1 MRGGAWKTH
10 REATAVRTEL
20 QSLRQKEQ
28 QLWKRFL
35 ARWGLTL
42 PTEQP
47 RGKKGNGGS
56 LYTRESSMYES
67 GNTRLRESS
76 SRRPAKSKEKEH
88 EERRRKLCEIEL

>member
-10 REATAVRTEL
+10 REAMAVRAEL

-47 RGKKGNGGS
+47 RGRKGNGGS
-56 LYTRESSMYES
+56 LYARESSVYE
-67 GNTRLRESS
+67 GGTRLRESS
-76 SRRPAKSKEKEH
+76 SRRPTKAKEKES
-88 EERRRKLCEIEL
+88 EERRRKFWIAG